1 MIVKIGNRKL
11 QKVRG
16 AFVLNMP
23 IYAVWTLGL
32 RPGDVMSVSITD
44 GGARESVIRIEI
56 ARAEENPK
64 TGRRLYDRVKYCV
77 ECVIKNWWLIALVK
91 YIFFWM

>member
-23 IYAVWTLGL
+23 IYAVRTLGL

-44 GGARESVIRIEI
+44 GGARESVILIEI
-56 ARAEENPK
+56 ARAEENSK
-64 TGRRLYDRVKYCV
+64 TGHRWYDRVKKSV
-77 ECVIKNWWLIALVK
+77 EYIGRNWGPIVFILDRLCGK
-91 YIFFWM
+91 